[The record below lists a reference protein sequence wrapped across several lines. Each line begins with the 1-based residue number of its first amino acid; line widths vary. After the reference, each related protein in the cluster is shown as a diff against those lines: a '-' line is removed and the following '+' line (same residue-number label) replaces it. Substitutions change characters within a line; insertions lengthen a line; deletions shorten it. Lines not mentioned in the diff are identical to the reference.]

1 LSLLNISSAS
11 VVYGRNVLFRDLNLV
26 VDQRQRWGI
35 VGRNGSGKTTLFR
48 LITGEQDPNSGV
60 VSRASGLRVTMLDQ
74 HREFPG
80 VETVWDAALSPYAH
94 LVELEHQMLTH
105 AAQIGELGE
114 HAPEELLHRYGRDLE
129 QFQRADGYT
138 IDARVA
144 AVLQGLGF
152 DPDRARTQLIGT
164 LSGGERGRLG
174 LACQLVT
181 PADLL
186 LLDEPTNH
194 LDLETTQ
201 WLEGHLRDL
210 PGSVLIVSHDRA
222 FLDTAADYMLHLE
235 GGTGQTYDGGYTDFV
250 RQRAEH
256 RLSQQRAFD
265 KQSKVIAAEED
276 FIRRNIAGQDTRQ
289 AKGRRRRLTRLPRLS
304 PPPEDQGSMAIRFDI
319 RARGGDQALVADHV
333 RVTVE
338 DRVLLEDFSSVIRR
352 GDVVGLVGPN
362 GAGKS
367 TLLATLLGQRPP
379 AQGSARIGDSVQV
392 AFYRQD
398 LAQVPQDKTLFDIIN
413 DMRPAWTRGQVQGH
427 LGRFDFSG
435 DEVLRRAGS
444 LSGGERARVAL
455 AMMMLEGA
463 NLLVFDEPTNHLD
476 VESIEAL
483 EDAIEVFEGT
493 VLIVSH
499 DRALLRALTT
509 RVWALE
515 NGRIE
520 DFGGGFEDWE
530 ATKADRAERQQAIAK
545 EAAPRRSSKQ
555 PAQSRTQHSVTRT
568 ARRKAEQAEAR
579 VHALEKRAA
588 ELEAK
593 LSDSSTYTD
602 PATAL
607 RAEEL
612 SRELEATRAEL
623 EQAFVEWTKAAEAM
637 DQR

>member
-1 LSLLNISSAS
+1 MSLLNISSAS
-11 VVYGRNVLFRDLNLV
+11 VLYGRNVLFQDLNLV

-48 LITGEQDPNSGV
+48 LITGDQDPTGGT
-60 VSRASGLRVTMLDQ
+60 VSRGSGLRVTMLDQ

-114 HAPEELLHRYGRDLE
+114 RAPKELLERYDRDLE
-129 QFQRADGYT
+129 QFQRADGYG

-222 FLDTAADYMLHLE
+222 FLDAVAEHVLHLE
-235 GGTGQTYDGGYTDFV
+235 GGTGQTYDGGYSEFV
-250 RQRAEH
+250 RQRIER
-256 RLSQQRAFD
+256 RLTQRRAFD
-265 KQSKVIAAEED
+265 KQAKVIAAEED
-276 FIRRNIAGQDTRQ
+276 FIRRNIAGQDSKQ
-289 AKGRRRRLTRLPRLS
+289 AKGRRRRLGRLPRLS
-304 PPPEDQGSMAIRFDI
+304 PPPGDQGSMAVRFDI
-319 RARGGDQALVADHV
+319 RARGGDQALVADRV
-333 RVTVE
+333 RVVVE

-379 AQGSARIGDSVQV
+379 AHGSARIGDSVQV

-398 LAQVPQDKTLFDIIN
+398 LAQVPQDKTIFDIIN

-435 DEVLRRAGS
+435 DEVQRRAGT

-483 EDAIEVFEGT
+483 EDAIEAYEGT
-493 VLIVSH
+493 VLLVSH

-509 RVWALE
+509 RVWALD
-515 NGRIE
+515 NGHIQ
-520 DFGGGFEDWE
+520 DFGGGFEEWE
-530 ATKADRAERQQAIAK
+530 LSKTNKQTPLETVVKERPSRAE
-545 EAAPRRSSKQ
+545 KQ
-555 PAQSRTQHSVTRT
+555 PAQSRTQQSIART
-568 ARRKAEQAEAR
+568 ARRKAEQAEATVHTLEAR
-579 VHALEKRAA
+579 VA
-588 ELEAK
+588 ELEAR
-593 LSDSSTYTD
+593 LADSDFYAD
-602 PATAL
+602 PDAAQ
-607 RAEEL
+607 RAETL
-612 SRELEATRAEL
+612 FQELETTRKEL
-623 EQAFVEWTKAAEAM
+623 EQAFAEWTRAAEAT